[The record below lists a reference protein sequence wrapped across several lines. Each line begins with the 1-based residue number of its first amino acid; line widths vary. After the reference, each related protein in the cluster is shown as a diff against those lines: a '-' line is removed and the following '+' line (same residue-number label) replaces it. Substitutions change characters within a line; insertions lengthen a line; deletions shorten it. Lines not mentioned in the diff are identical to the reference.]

1 MSLTYAR
8 HDVFISAEKQV
19 TLSALAHVGTW
30 LESAGMST
38 ALDAVVSTSAGGES
52 ALETRLGV
60 DLRGNGSHGSGAGG
74 GGGGHRDGRS
84 LLEETMSRSRLPAL
98 CRDCLGLQDSIET
111 RSACSITTSSDGSI
125 PCRGDQGA

>member
-74 GGGGHRDGRS
+74 GGGG
-84 LLEETMSRSRLPAL
+84 MSRSRLPAL

-111 RSACSITTSSDGSI
+111 RSACSITTSSEGSI

>member
-1 MSLTYAR
+1 MAPLIRYLPQLL
-8 HDVFISAEKQV
+8 V
-19 TLSALAHVGTW
+19 
-30 LESAGMST
+30 
-38 ALDAVVSTSAGGES
+38 
-52 ALETRLGV
+52 RLR
-60 DLRGNGSHGSGAGG
+60 LWKAASEIL

-84 LLEETMSRSRLPAL
+84 MLEETMSRSRLPAL

>member
-74 GGGGHRDGRS
+74 VAAARRRLDGGDDDNNDDVYYDGDCNGDEGESAPADARS
-84 LLEETMSRSRLPAL
+84 PPPL
-98 CRDCLGLQDSIET
+98 
-111 RSACSITTSSDGSI
+111 
-125 PCRGDQGA
+125 